1 MQAAQFEGSRLGALW
16 KFAALPAAGMIA
28 LAFATPA
35 HADDQAQPPP
45 LMVGKN
51 AVVAPDE
58 PDAAVTVD
66 PAVAETDS
74 ASAPVPDPVPV
85 RVVATDGWKLAA
97 KPHVVSR
104 VAPAPARAR
113 IAHVVPVRVISAP
126 ARPVPAARPRHAV
139 KHVRSR
145 PAAAPPR
152 WYQVSP
158 AQYRHA
164 RVDSHGTSAS
174 LTAAT
179 ASAPAVGP
187 AAARPVQAQRRRT
200 ICELRLQKCLQT
212 CAWIVADNAPQN
224 GHRIGTCISALKE
237 VPPLDRLHELLLQRL
252 WSVARADRKSGSAR
266 QYQCF
271 ASQYQSGTCVTERP
285 LRATASFGW
294 EEVGAQQADGGTRGG
309 PVQRVASS
317 VVHVAPRRR
326 EHVLAAVATQTT
338 PPRTAR
344 TVERPSPVTRE
355 VAPPAGTRD
364 DSADWL
370 LRSLVALIGIAMLA
384 FLLAAASELPRPG
397 TALIGMRT
405 RLASKGLSSTRID
418 LGRERAD
425 TPSRAG
431 RIFYRD

>member
-1 MQAAQFEGSRLGALW
+1 
-16 KFAALPAAGMIA
+16 MIA

-51 AVVAPDE
+51 AVIAPDE

-74 ASAPVPDPVPV
+74 VSAPTPEPVPV

-104 VAPAPARAR
+104 GAPAPARAR
-113 IAHVVPVRVISAP
+113 IAHVVPIRVISAP
-126 ARPVPAARPRHAV
+126 ARPVRAARPRHAV

-152 WYQVSP
+152 WYQVAT

-164 RVDSHGTSAS
+164 RVDSRGAGAG

-179 ASAPAVGP
+179 ASAPAIGP
-187 AAARPVQAQRRRT
+187 AAARPVQAQRPRT

-224 GHRIGTCISALKE
+224 GRRIGTCISALKE

-294 EEVGAQQADGGTRGG
+294 EEVGAQQADAGTRGR

-317 VVHVAPRRR
+317 VVHVAPRGRG
-326 EHVLAAVATQTT
+326 HVLAAVATQKTRA
-338 PPRTAR
+338 RTAR
-344 TVERPSPVTRE
+344 TVERPSPATRE
-355 VAPPAGTRD
+355 VAPPAGTTRD

-397 TALIGMRT
+397 TAVIGMRT

-425 TPSRAG
+425 APSRAG